1 MNVRVWEIVWTGTQ
15 NSGHFYCFGTL
26 PLNKCRILKTGKVFR
41 KICCHWQFQRDVN
54 HCNILRPC
62 PFLLNYVQHYSA
74 PSRGR
79 KCLWIWWQDS
89 FEKLESLWLSV
100 STDQQQLKHH
110 CVIDIFFILNPKD
123 SIIQATMKKVN
134 PITARTRTHL
144 KTAEGRS
151 QGTEYLLEVLHL
163 SANSIHV

>member
-1 MNVRVWEIVWTGTQ
+1 MLSLAIPERCKSLQHSVAWPISTELC
-15 NSGHFYCFGTL
+15 STL
-26 PLNKCRILKTGKVFR
+26 FSTLKGK
-41 KICCHWQFQRDVN
+41 KM
-54 HCNILRPC
+54 
-62 PFLLNYVQHYSA
+62 
-74 PSRGR
+74 
-79 KCLWIWWQDS
+79 CLDLMPRLS

-134 PITARTRTHL
+134 PITARMRTHL